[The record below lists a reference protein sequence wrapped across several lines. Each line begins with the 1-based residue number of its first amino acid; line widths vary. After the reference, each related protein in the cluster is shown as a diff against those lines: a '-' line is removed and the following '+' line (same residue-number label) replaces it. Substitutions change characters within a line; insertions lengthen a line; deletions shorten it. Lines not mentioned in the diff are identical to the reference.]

1 MEAETKRC
9 GHRQAVLTAT
19 RSLKRPGT
27 ACPRRLQTSGFQ
39 HERRLSVVLA
49 TNFVIKC
56 YGGNRKLMYSVTWLF
71 ILFYFFSPYY
81 SCSDV
86 SQGER

>member
-19 RSLKRPGT
+19 GSLKRPGT
-27 ACPRRLQTSGFQ
+27 ACPRRLQAFGFQ
-39 HERRLSVVLA
+39 HESRLSVVLA
-49 TNFVIKC
+49 TNFVITC
-56 YGGNRKLMYSVTWLF
+56 YGSNRKQMYSVIWLF
-71 ILFYFFSPYY
+71 ILFYFFSPYF